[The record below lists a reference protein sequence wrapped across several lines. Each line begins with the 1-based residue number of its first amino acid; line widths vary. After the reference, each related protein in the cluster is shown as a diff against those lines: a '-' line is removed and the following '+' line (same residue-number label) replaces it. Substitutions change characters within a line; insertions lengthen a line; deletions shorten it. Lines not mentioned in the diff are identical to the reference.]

1 MNEVNE
7 PEALYGGNYTAKDYL
22 SWTFDELVELI
33 KGKVWKMSPA
43 PTSRHQIANSNLSR
57 LFGNHFVGHKCIT
70 IHAPFDVYLTHE
82 PNDYKSARTVVQPDL
97 CVICDRTKIREF
109 GCVGAPDLVVEI
121 LSKSTAKKDLND
133 KFNVYQEFGV
143 REYWVVFPLEKAI
156 TIYTLV
162 DGRFEEHGL
171 FNFEDEI
178 DSKLF
183 PELTFKLEEVFT
195 EL

>member
-43 PTSRHQIANSNLSR
+43 PTSRHQRISVELSRIFANSFR
-57 LFGNHFVGHKCIT
+57 KHQCTLF
-70 IHAPFDVYLTHE
+70 HAPFDVYLTH
-82 PNDYKSARTVVQPDL
+82 DLDQYKAANTVVQPDL
-97 CVICDRTKIREF
+97 CVICDRTKIKEF

-133 KFNVYQEFGV
+133 KYNVYQEFGV
-143 REYWVVFPLEKAI
+143 KEYWVVFPLEKAI
-156 TIYTLV
+156 TIYALV

-171 FNFEDEI
+171 YNFEDEI
-178 DSKLF
+178 GSKLF
-183 PELTFKLEEVFT
+183 PELTFGLEEVFT